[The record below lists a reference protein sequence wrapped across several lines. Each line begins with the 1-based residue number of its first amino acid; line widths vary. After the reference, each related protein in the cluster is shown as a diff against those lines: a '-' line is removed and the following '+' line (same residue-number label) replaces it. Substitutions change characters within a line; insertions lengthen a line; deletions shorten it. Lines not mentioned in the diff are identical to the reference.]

1 MGSQVGRHLG
11 RPSDNPT
18 LEVLQVTKGSGSMEP
33 DHEQIRVGF
42 GHWTVA
48 RALQVRGQP
57 RGGRL
62 WRPLP
67 SHRVRGIDL

>member
-48 RALQVRGQP
+48 RSLKK
-57 RGGRL
+57 
-62 WRPLP
+62 
-67 SHRVRGIDL
+67 

>member
-1 MGSQVGRHLG
+1 M
-11 RPSDNPT
+11 PT

-48 RALQVRGQP
+48 RALAKDELKGFKFVVSLEEDDF
-57 RGGRL
+57 GGL
-62 WRPLP
+62 CP
-67 SHRVRGIDL
+67 STLRCLNLFSR